1 MKNLKIAISLIALI
15 IISNACNEDFLDR
28 SPLDQV
34 GSTDYFKSPADLK
47 TYVNQFYTRSRF
59 PIFREH
65 GGDIGTDNGISINI
79 STWLDGS
86 NTLDDARYISFG
98 DVRAVNYFFDNYE
111 RVEEKYEFD
120 DYKQYLG
127 EAHFFRAMIY
137 FSLLQSYGDIQ
148 WYTTTLGTES
158 PELVDPRT
166 PRNIVADNIIAD
178 LDAAASYLTEDKTD
192 GASRIN
198 KWIALLIQSR
208 VALFEGSWEKY
219 HNGTPFGV
227 SNPDPDKYF
236 AKAVEATTAIMGSGL
251 YDVYSNGNPS
261 SDYHDLFIL
270 RDYSSTNE
278 VMFWRKFDNLL
289 GKGEAS
295 FRNQPNHQGEW
306 PYDYSYTKEL
316 ADSYLCTD
324 GQPISVSPLFQG
336 YDSLKFEIQSRDPR
350 FYLTYANPEI
360 PWFIFDDGSTLSWGK
375 LVYELMNTSAQ
386 YNSPAGYVNRKG
398 YNPIKVYHV
407 PQYEETPGIIYR
419 YGEVLLNYAE
429 AKAELGTISQG
440 DIDKTI
446 KKLRDRVGMPNLNLT
461 SITVDPDWDFPDL
474 SPTINEIR
482 RERRVELAAENLR
495 SFDLVRW
502 AAMDELIVGKRPKG
516 FLASQITINP
526 NPVDEDGFL
535 DPYQTKVPNGYGFNV
550 NRDYLNAI
558 PKDQLLLNPNL
569 TQNPGWG
576 E

>member
-15 IISNACNEDFLDR
+15 IISNGCNKDFLDR
-28 SPLDQV
+28 TPLDQV

-47 TYVNQFYTRSRF
+47 TYVNQFYTRSMF

-65 GGDIGTDNGISINI
+65 GGDFGTDNAITIDI
-79 STWLDGS
+79 STWLNGT
-86 NTLDDARYISFG
+86 NTLDDAHSPSFG
-98 DVRAVNYFFDNYE
+98 NVRAVNYFFDNYE
-111 RVEEKYEFD
+111 RVEEKADFEEYQ
-120 DYKQYLG
+120 QYVG

-178 LDAAASYLTEDKTD
+178 LDTAASYLTEDKTD

-236 AKAVEATTAIMGSGL
+236 AKAVEAAGAIMDSGL
-251 YDVYSNGNPS
+251 YDVYSTGNPS
-261 SDYHDLFIL
+261 SDYHELFIL
-270 RDYSSTNE
+270 RDYASNDE

-289 GKGEAS
+289 GKGEAA

-306 PYDYSYTKEL
+306 PYDHSYTKEL

-336 YDSLKFEIQSRDPR
+336 YDSLKFEIQNRDPR
-350 FYLTYANPEI
+350 FSLTFANPDI
-360 PWFIFDDGSTLSWGK
+360 PWFIFDDGSTFTWGE
-375 LVYELMNTSAQ
+375 LVYELINTSAQ

-398 YNPIKVYHV
+398 YNPLKVYHV

-419 YGEVLLNYAE
+419 YVEVLLNYAE

-440 DIDKTI
+440 DIDISI
-446 KKLRDRVGMPNLNLT
+446 KKLRDRVGMPNLNLAA
-461 SITVDPDWDFPDL
+461 ITVDPDWDFPDL

-495 SFDLVRW
+495 SFDLKRW
-502 AAMDELIVGKRPKG
+502 AAMDELIAGKRPKG
-516 FLASQITINP
+516 FLASQITVNP
-526 NPVDEDGFL
+526 NPVDGDGFL
-535 DPYQTKVPNGYGFNV
+535 DPYQTKIPDGYGFNV
-550 NRDYLNAI
+550 GRDYLNAI